1 MLGQFKQIYLMFGQ
15 FKLISHLF
23 HLNVIDT
30 GNKFFHCPENIVKL
44 EKLQNKSIQ
53 KISMRSNTW
62 VIP

>member
-44 EKLQNKSIQ
+44 EKLQQQQND
-53 KISMRSNTW
+53 KISMQSN
-62 VIP
+62 IE